1 MKDFHSFG
9 AKESIIDYRTIVA
22 EDKADGSLPPVHARV
37 DIEKVNTN
45 DFCNQ
50 LKLGICTSCTV
61 RMMAEQHF
69 NDGVRLSEHWLY
81 LMQETLIEPV
91 DNLFSEGSGI
101 FFGLK
106 CAKNFG
112 VPTRAIEAKYP
123 LPKEVSYAEFIA
135 YFKRVYRGKV
145 PQEVLDDASKHK
157 IGGYKS
163 VPVNP
168 LSIAR
173 HISEGKLIG
182 ARFVVGDNT
191 YLPSWRPQDLFPLR
205 VPKFIDGGHAWC
217 INEYNGLDE
226 NQEGFV
232 VNSWS
237 RAWGYNG
244 YGNFIFKTQQPYFTE
259 AWIIEKVE
267 PKVIEEI
274 HKLPVPAY
282 PTWYQKFMAIIKRD
296 KLIEFDEVLK
306 RWVYIKK

>member
-1 MKDFHSFG
+1 MKQFHSFG

-22 EDKADGSLPPVHARV
+22 QDKADGTLPPQTAKV

-45 DFCNQ
+45 DLCNQ

-61 RMMAEQHF
+61 RMMAERHF

-81 LMQETLIEPV
+81 LMQETLVEPV

-106 CAKNFG
+106 CANKFG
-112 VPTRAIEAKYP
+112 IPTREIEKKYP
-123 LPKEVSYAEFIA
+123 LPKDVSYAEFIS
-135 YFKRVYRGKV
+135 YFKRVYGGKV
-145 PQEVLDDASKHK
+145 PQEVLNDASTHK
-157 IGGYKS
+157 IAGYKS
-163 VPVNP
+163 ILVNP
-168 LSIAR
+168 ISIAR
-173 HISEGKLIG
+173 EISEGKLVG
-182 ARFVVGDNT
+182 ARFAVGDNT
-191 YLPSWRPQDLFPLR
+191 YVPNWTDLFPLR
-205 VPKFIDGGHAWC
+205 VPKWIDGGHAWC
-217 INEYNGLDE
+217 INEYHGLDE
-226 NQEGFV
+226 NQVGIL

-237 RAWGYNG
+237 RAWGNQG
-244 YGNFIFKTQQPYFTE
+244 YGSFIFKTQKPYFTE

-282 PTWYQKFMAIIKRD
+282 PTWIEKFWAIIKRD
-296 KLIEFDEVLK
+296 NLIEFNPQLK